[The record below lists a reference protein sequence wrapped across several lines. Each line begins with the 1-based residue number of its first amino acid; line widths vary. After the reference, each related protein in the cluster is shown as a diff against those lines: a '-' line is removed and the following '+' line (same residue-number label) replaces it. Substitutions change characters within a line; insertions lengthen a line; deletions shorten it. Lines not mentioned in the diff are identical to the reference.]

1 MNLVRRALV
10 GWGLCLWAI
19 GPARGDEKPVDELLA
34 EAKSTFER
42 GQPEA
47 ALKLASR
54 AVESDP
60 KNARA
65 VLVRGL
71 LYEALA
77 KHAQALADFNAAIEL
92 DPRHAEAYDH
102 RGSEQ
107 FKLAKIDASI
117 ADFDKAIEL
126 DPARERGH
134 WKRGISYYYARKYD
148 LGRKQFESYQTF
160 DDNDVENAV
169 WRYLCM
175 ARGESV
181 DKARRSILK
190 IKDDPRVPMMQ
201 VHALYAGRATPDDVL
216 AAAQAGGPSPE
227 ELNQRMFYVELYLG
241 LYFEAA
247 GDRKRAAEHLE
258 AAIRRRIGHYMWDV
272 AWVHVELLR
281 RAGGAEGKQDQ
292 GLNLQQRQECQEF
305 EDQYALPDGAALKRI
320 APPFMD
326 QRETF
331 IRVAM
336 GAPSAKTA
344 SPGAAT
350 AVLRW
355 QNDHLLPMSGE
366 LFYSAE
372 FVSLGEILWSL
383 TGLMPPEVEA
393 DEKLLE
399 TPLSGDFVARF
410 GETDEKI
417 VATVEGMLRD
427 DFKLPIRLRFRTVKQ
442 PVIVAS
448 GDFVFTPLPEYPRS
462 IQIYLDKKA

>member
-10 GWGLCLWAI
+10 GWGLCLSAI
-19 GPARGDEKPVDELLA
+19 GPARGEEKPVDELLA

-42 GQPEA
+42 GQAEA

-60 KNARA
+60 KSARA
-65 VLVRGL
+65 VFVRGL

-77 KHAQALADFNAAIEL
+77 KHGQALADFNAAIEL
-92 DPRHAEAYDH
+92 NPRYADAYDH

-201 VHALYAGRATPDDVL
+201 VYALYAGRAKPDDVL
-216 AAAQAGGPSPE
+216 AAARADEPSPE
-227 ELNQRMFYVELYLG
+227 ELNNRLFYAELYLG

-247 GDRKRAAEHLE
+247 GDRKQAGEHLE
-258 AAIRRRIGHYMWDV
+258 AAIRHRIGHYMWDV
-272 AWVHVELLR
+272 ARVHVELLR
-281 RAGGAEGKQDQ
+281 RAGGAEGKQD
-292 GLNLQQRQECQEF
+292 
-305 EDQYALPDGAALKRI
+305 
-320 APPFMD
+320 
-326 QRETF
+326 
-331 IRVAM
+331 
-336 GAPSAKTA
+336 
-344 SPGAAT
+344 
-350 AVLRW
+350 
-355 QNDHLLPMSGE
+355 
-366 LFYSAE
+366 
-372 FVSLGEILWSL
+372 
-383 TGLMPPEVEA
+383 
-393 DEKLLE
+393 
-399 TPLSGDFVARF
+399 
-410 GETDEKI
+410 
-417 VATVEGMLRD
+417 
-427 DFKLPIRLRFRTVKQ
+427 
-442 PVIVAS
+442 
-448 GDFVFTPLPEYPRS
+448 
-462 IQIYLDKKA
+462 